1 MSVAT
6 SDAMSNPLILD
17 QTVYQE
23 ALNAEINRILLQS
36 PTPILPPC
44 IEALYN
50 PDGIKTL
57 VLRNIPRTINN
68 EDLMNIFD
76 KHGVIVDIYI
86 PTNKNKNSPYFGTV
100 KGFAMVTFLT
110 VQEATRA
117 FMAESIHRLSIH
129 NNKIAIEF
137 AKENRRK

>member
-1 MSVAT
+1 MSVT
-6 SDAMSNPLILD
+6 MSDAMSNPLILD

-44 IEALYN
+44 LEALYN
-50 PDGIKTL
+50 PDSIKTL
-57 VLRNIPRTINN
+57 VLRNIPRTINK
-68 EDLMNIFD
+68 EDLMSIFGE
-76 KHGVIVDIYI
+76 HGVIVDIYI
-86 PTNKNKNSPYFGTV
+86 PTNKDKNSPYFGTV
-100 KGFAMVTFLT
+100 KGFAMITFLT

-117 FMAESIHRLSIH
+117 FMSESIHRLSIH